1 MVLPMNARY
10 ALYSSEAQAIVLCA
24 NETIHASRYE
34 RQTVVI
40 GRPVD
45 TPLSSG
51 RFVPVKGFGEAKPR
65 SAAQLAIRAL
75 RDVRPDI
82 IIVEQRAD
90 LASYIAAGLPNVPVV
105 LRRHVAY
112 QPKSW
117 MKVLRDRF
125 RFKRI
130 AKIIWVSDAA
140 RSSFIN
146 KHKAFV
152 SKSLTIHNGFDPAC
166 WEPAICRDKV
176 VLFSGRAHPGKGVLE
191 AALAVA
197 QALDRFKDWQ
207 CQFIL
212 STSTAQEGYIEAVTS
227 ALRPLGSRATLSF
240 DRPFDEVRVAN
251 QNAAV
256 VLVPSK
262 EAEAFG
268 RTALEA
274 MAGGATL
281 VTSGQFG
288 LKEICGDCA
297 VILPKVSADHI
308 RQAIIDLIIEPERRE
323 RIGSMGNER
332 VRKLFDQNILSAR
345 WDRLIEDVCHEHQSK
360 KGPYANPNY

>member
-1 MVLPMNARY
+1 MGLIIALVLPMNARY

-24 NETIHASRYE
+24 NEMIRASRYE
-34 RQTVVI
+34 HQTVVM

-45 TPLSSG
+45 TPLCSG
-51 RFVPVKGFGEAKPR
+51 CFVPIKGFGEARPR
-65 SAAQLAIRAL
+65 SAARLAIRAL
-75 RDVRPDI
+75 RKVTPDI

-117 MKVLRDRF
+117 IKLLRDRF

-140 RSSFIN
+140 RSSFAN
-146 KHKAFV
+146 KHEAFA
-152 SKSLTIHNGFDPAC
+152 SKSVTIYNGFNPAD
-166 WEPAICRDKV
+166 WEPAIRRDKV
-176 VLFSGRAHPGKGVLE
+176 VLFAGRAHPSKGVLE
-191 AALAVA
+191 AAFGVA
-197 QALDRFKDWQ
+197 QALVEYNDWH

-212 STSTAQEGYIEAVTS
+212 STSTAQVAYIEAVTS
-227 ALRPLGSRATLSF
+227 ALRPLGSRATISF
-240 DRPFDEVRVAN
+240 DRPFDELRVAN
-251 QNAAV
+251 QNAAIA
-256 VLVPSK
+256 LVPSK

-268 RTALEA
+268 RAALEA

-288 LKEICGDCA
+288 
-297 VILPKVSADHI
+297 
-308 RQAIIDLIIEPERRE
+308 
-323 RIGSMGNER
+323 
-332 VRKLFDQNILSAR
+332 
-345 WDRLIEDVCHEHQSK
+345 
-360 KGPYANPNY
+360 